1 MVLGKNKY
9 IFIRF
14 AILSEKTM
22 KTSTLFMASA
32 AEAAH

>member
-1 MVLGKNKY
+1 MVFGKNRY
-9 IFIRF
+9 IFISF
-14 AILSEKTM
+14 AIPSEKTM